1 MFDIVR
7 KNIFRTA
14 LLTAMAAVAASCA
27 DHDDAP
33 GLSDSG
39 ADGRLSFFAADMVP
53 QYVDPSDMASRAG
66 DPKTEAEKEI
76 KTLHVFFFKTDGSGN
91 PAALADFKFD
101 NFTPYQKIKGNVITV
116 PDAAIESGRLSGLKI
131 VAVAN
136 INGTDEEATGEIG
149 TQDDPNMFL
158 TAYSTHGKIGSG
170 TRAPENPYMIG
181 SYEDLKKWVYSPK
194 LRSAEGTP
202 VTDLPKAGMPMT
214 GESEVLTAD
223 LLNGNVIVQMK
234 AMMARV
240 DISVKL
246 DPAQESLDGRLPVM
260 TVDGYGVMN
269 MPSHVAFDQPTVT
282 DVTDEAG
289 NPDPDKIE
297 ASFEVKLDNP
307 VRIDKNTAVP
317 PVFTYYTYENI
328 QEPNG
333 TIEDVV
339 PGNLKN
345 LIAGYTDA
353 EKEKVLQRWKPKI
366 AKTGQASALVLTGT
380 YTTHQNMT
388 YKARFTIYMGSNTTD
403 KFDVRRNHK
412 YNNYITIHGLDY
424 VRNSDD
430 EAYTFDGRVNV
441 VTDNPLY
448 LAIVNERKV
457 DAHASV
463 RPMDVWLLLREPDP
477 KDPDQKFPEVTHN
490 STVKVKIP
498 DGCDW
503 IRMVMVPRSE
513 MQAANFKAGTG
524 AEPYFTTDL
533 FDRIDNKSV
542 LRGHD
547 KDAQCGREV
556 TINSTPTLNN
566 SRSRIYFYIDEN
578 VDVTA
583 AGYGDRTAR
592 IEIEYSNDKDGGEVR
607 HRYLEI
613 EQRGLVK
620 VDATWRGDGIPDNG
634 IDTWMEYYEEYLE
647 HNDPLDKHEMP
658 AELYSGLKWGLR
670 GEAVRRISGWPA
682 DGCKMYRLNDGSNDP
697 FEYSKAIIS
706 KSEASMSAPMSTVKI
721 YNDSEPSS
729 AFHYVM
735 GKNKRQPD
743 GNLPDKMSSG
753 WYMPGIRELEVA
765 FVQHYVTFDDFRGNL
780 YWSAAC
786 GYSGNALSPEMTDR
800 ARATRVTLNGNT
812 PTYIESAGNQEGSQD
827 RNNRLRIRAFYKP

>member
-1 MFDIVR
+1 
-7 KNIFRTA
+7 
-14 LLTAMAAVAASCA
+14 
-27 DHDDAP
+27 
-33 GLSDSG
+33 
-39 ADGRLSFFAADMVP
+39 
-53 QYVDPSDMASRAG
+53 
-66 DPKTEAEKEI
+66 
-76 KTLHVFFFKTDGSGN
+76 
-91 PAALADFKFD
+91 
-101 NFTPYQKIKGNVITV
+101 
-116 PDAAIESGRLSGLKI
+116 KI

-136 INGTDEEATGEIG
+136 INGTDEEATGEVG

-158 TAYSTHGKIGSG
+158 TAYSNHGKIGSG
-170 TRAPENPYMIG
+170 TRAPENPYMIE
-181 SYEDLKKWVYSPK
+181 SYEDLKKLVYSPK
-194 LRSAEGTP
+194 LRSDEGTP

-333 TIEDVV
+333 TIEDAV
-339 PGNLKN
+339 PANLKS

-513 MQAANFKAGTG
+513 MQATDFKAGTG
-524 AEPYFTTDL
+524 SEPYFTTDL

-542 LRGHD
+542 LSGHHD
-547 KDAQCGREV
+547 GAQCGREV
-556 TINSTPTLNN
+556 TVNSTPTLNN

-620 VDATWRGDGIPDNG
+620 VDATWGSGATADRGIN
-634 IDTWMEYYEEYLE
+634 TWMEYYEEYLE

-658 AELYSGLKWGLR
+658 AELYSGLQWGLR
-670 GEAVRRISGWPA
+670 GQAVRNVVSGQN
-682 DGCKMYRLNDGSNDP
+682 GCLMYRLQNRDGESGLTNRWNGNDP
-697 FEYSKAIIS
+697 FEYSKKIIDQS
-706 KSEASMSAPMSTVKI
+706 SSLSTVKI
-721 YNDSEPSS
+721 YNDAEPSS
-729 AFHYVM
+729 AFHYVV
-735 GKNKRQPD
+735 GKNKRKSD
-743 GNLPDKMSSG
+743 GNLPDNMSSG

-786 GYSGNALSPEMTDR
+786 GTTNNLGYSEQTNN

-812 PTYIESAGNQEGSQD
+812 PTYIESTGSSAGAQD
-827 RNNRLRIRAFYKP
+827 RNNRLRIRAFYKQP